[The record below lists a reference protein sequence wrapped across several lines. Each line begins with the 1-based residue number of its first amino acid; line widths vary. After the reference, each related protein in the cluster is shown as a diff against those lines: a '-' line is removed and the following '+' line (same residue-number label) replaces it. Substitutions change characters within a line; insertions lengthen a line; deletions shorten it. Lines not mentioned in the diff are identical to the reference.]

1 MTRVLLVDIFT
12 YHTLKFTQYMEVG
25 VHGNMEA
32 APNHVVVGIRLE
44 EEPVPTQG
52 HCMEGVTV
60 QEAPL
65 LLGAVNLGSV
75 QVCFIVEFK

>member
-1 MTRVLLVDIFT
+1 
-12 YHTLKFTQYMEVG
+12 MEAG

-32 APNHVVVGIRLE
+32 VPKHVVVGIRLE

-52 HCMEGVTV
+52 HSMEGVTV

-65 LLGAVNLGSV
+65 LLGGVILGIV